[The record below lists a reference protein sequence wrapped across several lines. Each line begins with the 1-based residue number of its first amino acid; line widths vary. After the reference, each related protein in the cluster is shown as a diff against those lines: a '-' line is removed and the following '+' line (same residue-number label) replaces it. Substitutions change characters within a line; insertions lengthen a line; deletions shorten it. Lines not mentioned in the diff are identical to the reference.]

1 LPGRRESART
11 GNRLFY
17 AKSGLAL
24 ADQRHVHPKSDVLTQ
39 FGSIAS
45 DMAIAG
51 RANAAAGETNARK
64 GAKFDRAW

>member
-1 LPGRRESART
+1 LPGSHEAARR
-11 GNRLFY
+11 GKRLFY

-51 RANAAAGETNARK
+51 RVNAAAGDTNARK